1 MKKTFETIKNN
12 PLLQGIS
19 FSDFEKMLTCLS
31 AKTTT
36 YQKNTTILQSGDTI
50 NYIGIILSGNI
61 KIIKENPNNQ
71 NTTTTIKEQ
80 NAPELFGE
88 EYTCAEIDHSPIT
101 IQTTEK
107 TEILHIDYK
116 RINTSCTSA
125 CPYHR
130 RLIKNML
137 KLIATKNI
145 TQNQKIEILT
155 KRTTREK
162 ILTYLNTQKNTTTTA
177 TTKFTIPYNRQELAN
192 YLCVDRSAMSNE
204 LSKMKKEGLIKYNKN
219 TFELT

>member
-1 MKKTFETIKNN
+1 LKKTFETIKNN

-36 YQKNTTILQSGDTI
+36 HQKNTTILQTGDTI

-61 KIIKENPNNQ
+61 KIIKENPNGQ
-71 NTTTTIKEQ
+71 NTTLKEQ

-88 EYTCAEIDHSPIT
+88 EYTCAGIDHSPIT

-107 TEILHIDYK
+107 TEILQIDYK

-145 TQNQKIEILT
+145 EQNQKIEILT

-162 ILTYLNTQKNTTTTA
+162 LLTYLNTQKNTTPTK
-177 TTKFTIPYNRQELAN
+177 KFTIPHNRQELAN
-192 YLCVDRSAMSNE
+192 YLCIDRSAMSNE
-204 LSKMKKEGLIKYNKN
+204 LSKMKKEGLIKFHKN